1 MAKNNV
7 LTTKELSNILKIT
20 PEGLMKKAKESEWE
34 YSYQK
39 GVGRGGK
46 AVVFET
52 DKLPKDIQDIVFL
65 EEREEAK
72 KQNLANMPAWQR
84 QETID
89 KFYLL
94 SQLENAINDIDN
106 RRVPKRDIIR
116 KFIADF
122 KDGKI
127 GKEILDR
134 NKKLSLRTLQRWER
148 EYREYEETGDIN
160 CVAPQWGKRLGQS
173 RLTDEEREF
182 LYKFYLNEKR
192 LGIATIYDGYIN
204 ICKKEDKKPLSYARI
219 CQMIEEIPELVKIKA
234 RGCLSEDN
242 FNQLFLPNIKR
253 DSSSLE
259 RMEVIMSDG
268 HTLNFLLQEKGKVF
282 RATLCCWV
290 DVKTKKILGFDIAK
304 SESVD
309 LTIESLASAIIRY
322 GLPKNVNIDNG
333 KAYKNGQTVTKFS
346 EGDQIKTI
354 GTYNHL
360 GINVVFA
367 TPYSPRS
374 KGQIEG
380 LWDFVDDR
388 YSKLFPTYLG
398 KKIDTRPQE
407 MRQTT
412 KKLIEKGIVFP
423 TMEEAYIKFER
434 FIEWYNNREHS
445 TIGMSPNA
453 AWDMEKNELQTV
465 SEDKLMIGL
474 LNRSVRT
481 VSNNGIEFNGNAYRD
496 QDGILISKYYGQ
508 KIFFGI
514 SRHDYSKAYAYEIDY
529 DDKKQAIYGKRIAI
543 LERFEPVGWA
553 IGQNAQNSEHH
564 RAINTI
570 NKKIKES
577 LKSYIKDKATL
588 EDMTNLEGLLYG
600 DYQPTRILSNT
611 PTQDLIEEKI
621 PPLTLSQKEELKGWK
636 DPFDI

>member
-1 MAKNNV
+1 MTKNNV
-7 LTTKELSNILKIT
+7 LTTKELANLLNIT
-20 PEGLMKKAKESEWE
+20 PEGLMKKAKESKWE

-46 AVVFET
+46 TVIFEA
-52 DKLPKDIQDIVFL
+52 DKLPKDIQDLVFVK
-65 EEREEAK
+65 EREEAK
-72 KQNLANMPAWQR
+72 KQNLADMPAWQR

-94 SQLENAINDIDN
+94 SQLENAINDIKN
-106 RRVPKRDIIR
+106 RKIPRKDIIQM
-116 KFIADF
+116 FIADF
-122 KDGKI
+122 KEGKI

-134 NKKLSLRTLQRWER
+134 NRNLSLRTLQRWER
-148 EYREYEETGDIN
+148 EYREYEETGDIS

-192 LGIATIYDGYIN
+192 LGIATVYDGYVAK
-204 ICKKEDKKPLSYARI
+204 CKKEDKKPLSYSRI
-219 CQMIEEIPELVKIKA
+219 CQIIEQIPELVKIKT
-234 RGCLSEDN
+234 RSCLSEKN
-242 FNQLFLPNIKR
+242 FKQLYFPSTKR
-253 DSSSLE
+253 DCSTLS
-259 RMEVIMSDG
+259 RMDVIMSDG
-268 HTLNFLLQEKGKVF
+268 HTLNFLVQDKGRVF

-290 DVKTKKILGFDIAK
+290 DVKTKKILGFDMAK

-309 LTIESLASAIIRY
+309 LTIESLASAIAKY
-322 GLPKNVNIDNG
+322 GVPKNVNIDNG
-333 KAYKNGQTVTKFS
+333 KAYKNGQTVAKFS
-346 EGDQIKTI
+346 EGDRIKTI

-360 GINVVFA
+360 GINVVF
-367 TPYSPRS
+367 TIPYSPRS

-388 YSKLFPTYLG
+388 YSKFFPTYLG

-412 KKLIEKGIVFP
+412 KKLIEKGVEFP

-434 FIEWYNNREHS
+434 FIEWYNNRDHS
-445 TIGMSPNA
+445 TIGMSPNR
-453 AWDMEKNELQTV
+453 AWDMEKNELQMIP
-465 SEDKLMIGL
+465 EEKLMLGL
-474 LNRSVRT
+474 LNRSVRVVT
-481 VSNNGIEFNGNAYRD
+481 NNGIEFNGNAYRD
-496 QDGILISKYYGQ
+496 KDGILISKYYDK

-514 SRHDYSKAYAYEIDY
+514 SRHDYSKAYAYEVAY
-529 DDKKQAIYGKRIAI
+529 NDKKEAIYGKRIAI
-543 LERFEPVGWA
+543 LERVEAIGWT

-564 RAINTI
+564 RAINTL

-577 LKSYIKDKATL
+577 IKSYLTDKATL
-588 EDMTNLEGLLYG
+588 KDITDLEGLLYG
-600 DYQPTRILSNT
+600 DYKSTNTT
-611 PTQDLIEEKI
+611 PTPTPEKNI
-621 PPLTLSQKEELKGWK
+621 SESFPQQEELKGWK